1 MLQLHDPH
9 KISEPILVLSGLS
22 YLIPAYRAY
31 YCNNMQMLY
40 ACGFL
45 TFTTVGFHYSRNDY
59 FFAIDLIAIINFL
72 VADYRA
78 ALVSGN
84 YATAVF
90 FLATNY
96 SLTSYF
102 VGRQYKIMSFD
113 PDWNTQMFWH
123 ALMHVSSAYSA
134 CVSLGRC
141 TLLPFFQSS

>member
-31 YCNNMQMLY
+31 HGGNMEMLV

-72 VADYRA
+72 VADYKA
-78 ALVSGN
+78 ALVSGR
-84 YATAVF
+84 YAEAVF
-90 FLATNY
+90 FLSTIY

-102 VGRQYKIMSFD
+102 LGRQYKIMSFD

-134 CVSLGRC
+134 YVSLE
-141 TLLPFFQSS
+141 L